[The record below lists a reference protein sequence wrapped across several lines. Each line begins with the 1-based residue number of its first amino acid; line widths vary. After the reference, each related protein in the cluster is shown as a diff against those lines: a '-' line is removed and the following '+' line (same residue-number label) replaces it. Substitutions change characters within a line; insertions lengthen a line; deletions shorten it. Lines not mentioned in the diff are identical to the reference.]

1 MEYLVNEIYAAS
13 ALKVLKNNKKIPEE
27 VEVIGF
33 TDGVISR
40 FSDPSLTTV
49 DQHGETIG
57 KEACKMLIDRL
68 DNSKNLLNT
77 LQKQ

>member
-1 MEYLVNEIYAAS
+1 MEYFDNEIYAAS
-13 ALKVLKNNKKIPEE
+13 ALKVLKKNNKKIPEE

-57 KEACKMLIDRL
+57 KACKMLIDRL
-68 DNSKNLLNT
+68 NSSKKSLST